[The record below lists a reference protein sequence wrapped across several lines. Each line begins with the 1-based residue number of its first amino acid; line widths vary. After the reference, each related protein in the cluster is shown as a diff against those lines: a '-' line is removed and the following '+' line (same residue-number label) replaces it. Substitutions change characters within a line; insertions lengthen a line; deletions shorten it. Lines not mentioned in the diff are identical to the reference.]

1 MESCP
6 TESLTATNTSWVS
19 EMISQK
25 IVVARAGILNIKILS
40 ENLGT
45 AKAVETGGTVEA
57 MRGRLGE

>member
-6 TESLTATNTSWVS
+6 TESLTALNASWVS

-25 IVVARAGILNIKILS
+25 IVVARAGILSIKILS

-57 MRGRLGE
+57 TRGRLGE